1 MTQPIELTS
10 NDADFAIPAAGSV
23 SRDRIQA
30 FGRAERHSRVVRRLK
45 FLLPLTALTIAGV
58 FIVYSYVLPPEGVS
72 VGAESA
78 AFSEGK
84 LVMANPKLEGFTKD
98 NKPYSMTATRAT
110 QEFDQQGIVD
120 LEGISA
126 RMPIEAG
133 NWAQVEAETGI
144 FDRTANTIQLNTNV
158 MVTTTDGMV
167 AKLHTAFL
175 DIDKG
180 TLKSDDPVDI
190 QMKGSRITSDAM
202 TVLENGRVVV
212 FDRRVRMNIDA
223 GQVKSA
229 QQQGSGGINASN

>member
-1 MTQPIELTS
+1 MTQPNESTI
-10 NDADFAIPAAGSV
+10 NGADFRVPASGRV
-23 SRDRIQA
+23 SHERIQA

-45 FLLPLTALTIAGV
+45 LLLPLTALTIASV
-58 FIVYSYVLPPEGVS
+58 FFAYSYVLPPEGVS
-72 VGAESA
+72 AGAESA

-98 NKPYSMTATRAT
+98 NKPYLMTATRAT
-110 QEFDQQGIVD
+110 QDFDQQGIVD
-120 LEGISA
+120 LERISA
-126 RMPIEAG
+126 RMPIEAD
-133 NWAQVEAETGI
+133 NWAQVEADSGI
-144 FDRTANTIQLNTNV
+144 YDRTANTIQLNTNV
-158 MVTTTDGMV
+158 RVTTTNGMV
-167 AKLHTAFL
+167 AKLQAAFL

-180 TLKSDDPVDI
+180 MLKSDDPVDI

-229 QQQGSGGINASN
+229 QQQGSGGTNASN